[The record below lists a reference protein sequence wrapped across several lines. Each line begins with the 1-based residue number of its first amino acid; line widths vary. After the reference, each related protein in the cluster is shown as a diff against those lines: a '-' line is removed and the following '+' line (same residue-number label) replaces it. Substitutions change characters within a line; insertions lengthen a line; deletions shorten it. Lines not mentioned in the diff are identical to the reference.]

1 MARQQLSSAEECGE
15 GLMVGARRADLSVL
29 PMADQQGF
37 LHCHTAPLETV
48 AKKESI
54 QSAGAVDV
62 RGSEEEQYVKR
73 LQPASAVIAS
83 LNKQPLALK
92 QCWPVTWLGT
102 SKVWWKEVA
111 GAYIHLDNSS
121 CISFRSWQNKCNISK
136 KINK

>member
-73 LQPASAVIAS
+73 LQPASAVMAS
-83 LNKQPLALK
+83 LNKQPPALK
-92 QCWPVTWLGT
+92 QWMLA
-102 SKVWWKEVA
+102 S
-111 GAYIHLDNSS
+111 HLIRHQQGVMEGSS
-121 CISFRSWQNKCNISK
+121 RCIYSP
-136 KINK
+136 